1 MQPYCC
7 KQKSK
12 AFPHL
17 EAGEALLQ
25 LRQKSVDL
33 FPMIVNSWVVK
44 VAMMNSLSTRLTLLV
59 SNDSHWVCSGHTL
72 ATS

>member
-17 EAGEALLQ
+17 EAGEALQTSWSALGARLQ
-25 LRQKSVDL
+25 
-33 FPMIVNSWVVK
+33 ICWVVK